1 MQWRRAFFI
10 TKRAR
15 EIFRAMERKMN
26 EQTELTELTELTEAR
41 EEIGEIDRE
50 IAELF
55 CRRMEAARK
64 IAAYKRLRGL
74 PVLDAGRE
82 AELLKRNLSYIS
94 DTAFAPYY
102 KSVFRS
108 VLDASKRYQTKLNSG
123 MRVAY
128 SGVPG
133 AFANIASRRIFP
145 EAEAVPFGSF
155 NSAYDS
161 VVSGDCDC
169 AVLPIENS
177 YAGDVSQVVDLMF
190 TGSLYVNGVYDL
202 PVTHHLLAPEGAR
215 LDDIETVVS
224 HPQALSQCEKYIKE
238 HGFRIVEATNTA
250 IAARAVAEGGDLRT
264 AAIASRETAELYGLA
279 VLDHDINDSSTNTT
293 RFAVFS
299 DVKLEPSSGRREAEG
314 NFLLMFTVKN
324 AAGALARAISI
335 IGEHGFN
342 MKVLRSHPM
351 KTLAWQYYFYIEAEG
366 DPDGEEGRAMLYE
379 LSEFCDRLKVVG
391 SYTAGGSL

>member
-1 MQWRRAFFI
+1 MQWQRELFFRRCAYFLRNGVFMDGL
-10 TKRAR
+10 K
-15 EIFRAMERKMN
+15 
-26 EQTELTELTELTEAR
+26 EAR
-41 EEIGEIDRE
+41 EKINGIDRE
-50 IAELF
+50 MAELF
-55 CRRMEAARK
+55 CRRMAESAK
-64 IAAYKRLRGL
+64 VAAYKRERGL
-74 PVLDAGRE
+74 PVLDVGRE
-82 AELLKRNLSYIS
+82 AELLSKNLEYL
-94 DTAFAPYY
+94 DDPALAPYY
-102 KSVFRS
+102 KTVFRS
-108 VLDASKRYQTKLNSG
+108 VLDASRRYQTKLNSG
-123 MRVAY
+123 ARVAY

-133 AFANIASRRIFP
+133 AFANIAARRIFP
-145 EAEAVPFGSF
+145 EADAVPFGSF
-155 NSAYDS
+155 HSAYES
-161 VVSGDCDC
+161 VVSGECDC

-264 AAIASRETAELYGLA
+264 AAIASRETAELYGLT

-299 DVKLEPSSGRREAEG
+299 DVKLEQTSGRGESEG

-324 AAGALARAISI
+324 AAGALAKAISI
-335 IGEHGFN
+335 IGGHGFN

-366 DPDGEEGRAMLYE
+366 EPDGDDGRAMLAE
-379 LSEFCDRLKVVG
+379 LSEVCDKLKVVG
-391 SYTAGGSL
+391 SYKAGGSL